1 MTDFVIDNVIRSQIV
16 EDYLDFF
23 ENKNIEG
30 ISDILSVDC
39 TLTDWNVGTI
49 SGKETIMTFL
59 TEIFDSVG
67 DIEVNVS
74 HIHEDMDGI
83 LICEMVLS
91 LDKKEFLVAD
101 IFEFNQED
109 QIKALRAYKG
119 N

>member
-1 MTDFVIDNVIRSQIV
+1 MIYPNKVMVTRAPLGIG
-16 EDYLDFF
+16 YLSSYLKSAGHNIMAFF
-23 ENKNIEG
+23 
-30 ISDILSVDC
+30 
-39 TLTDWNVGTI
+39 
-49 SGKETIMTFL
+49 
-59 TEIFDSVG
+59 TEMFDSVG

-83 LICEMVLS
+83 LICEMALS